1 MKFWIDE
8 NVPRPLTRA
17 LEHAGHETIK
27 APSGYDDLV
36 ILQLALEAKAV
47 VITHDQDFERLV
59 LIEKRVRAGV
69 IWLRHIPITRL
80 EEATAKLLRLIKTRE
95 DILVTSFITLS
106 LDQTKIARLK

>member
-17 LEHAGHETIK
+17 LEHAGHKTIK
-27 APSGYDDLV
+27 APSGYDDFV
-36 ILQLALEAKAV
+36 ILQLALKDNAV

-59 LIEKRVRAGV
+59 LIEKRIRTGV
-69 IWLRHIPITRL
+69 IWLHHIPITRF
-80 EEATAKLLRLIKTRE
+80 EEAIAKVLRLIKTRE
-95 DILVTSFITLS
+95 EILTTSFITLS